1 MHLYLHIPFCR
12 QACHYCDFHFS
23 TVLSQREV
31 MVNAMAQELEIR
43 KDYLSNKQIDT
54 IYLGGGTPSLLSE
67 FQLNQLFDKINQLYS
82 INPSAEITL
91 EANPEDLSKEF
102 IQQVKKIGIN
112 RLSVGIQTFND
123 SSLKHLHRNH
133 SSQQSIEA
141 IKKAQDLGLENI
153 SIDVIYGLKDHNL
166 SDTAFDIQQA
176 ISLNVDHISAYSL
189 TIEPRTVFGKQK
201 DKGLLKETP
210 DNQMAAHFELSHQLL
225 QSAGFEAYEV
235 SNFAKNKRYSKHNS
249 SYWNQEEYLGIGPS
263 AHSFNYHSR
272 QWNVANNKS
281 YLLAIEQGNPYFE
294 VEHLSPENRINEYI
308 MTRLRTMWGLDLAYL
323 KQSIEEINQNFPSLE
338 INEWKERQW
347 AKEIDGFLVLT
358 ESGKLIADKLSSDI
372 FLI

>member
-31 MVNAMAQELEIR
+31 MVNAMVQELEIQ
-43 KDYLSNKQIDT
+43 KDYLSNKLIDT

-67 FQLNQLFDKINQLYS
+67 FQLNQFFDKINQLYS
-82 INPSAEITL
+82 IKPGAEITL

-347 AKEIDGFLVLT
+347 AKEIDGFLILT
-358 ESGKLIADKLSSDI
+358 ESGILIADKLSSDI

>member
-31 MVNAMAQELEIR
+31 MVKAMVQELNIQ
-43 KDYLSNKQIDT
+43 KAYLVNKKLT
-54 IYLGGGTPSLLSE
+54 SIYLGGGTPSLLSE
-67 FQLNQLFDKINQLYS
+67 KQVNLLFDQINLLFS
-82 INPSAEITL
+82 IDADAEITL
-91 EANPEDLSKEF
+91 EANPEDLTQEY
-102 IQQVKKIGIN
+102 IQTLKKIGIN
-112 RLSVGIQTFND
+112 RLSVGIQTFNNE
-123 SSLKHLHRNH
+123 SLRHLHRNH
-133 SSQQSIEA
+133 DSQQSTRA
-141 IKKAQDLGLENI
+141 IKNAQDLGIENI
-153 SIDVIYGLKDHNL
+153 SVDIIYGLKDHTL
-166 SDTAFDIQQA
+166 SDTEYDIQQA
-176 ISLNVDHISAYSL
+176 ILLEVDHISAYSL

-201 DKGLLKETP
+201 EKGLLKELP

-235 SNFAKNKRYSKHNS
+235 SNFAKNKRYSRHNS

-263 AHSFNYHSR
+263 AHSFNVQSR

-281 YLLAIEQGNPYFE
+281 YMLAIEQGNPHFE
-294 VEHLSPENRINEYI
+294 VENLSPENRINEYI

-323 KQSIEEINQNFPSLE
+323 KQSLEQINQSLPRTE
-338 INEWKERQW
+338 IEEWKEKQW
-347 AKEIDGFLVLT
+347 AKEIDGFLILT

>member
-31 MVNAMAQELEIR
+31 MVNAMVQELEIQ

-82 INPSAEITL
+82 INPGAEITL

-308 MTRLRTMWGLDLAYL
+308 MTRLRTMWGLDLANL

>member
-31 MVNAMAQELEIR
+31 MVNAMVQELEIR
-43 KDYLSNKQIDT
+43 KDYLSNKLIDT

-82 INPSAEITL
+82 INPGAEITL

-102 IQQVKKIGIN
+102 IQQVKQIGIN

-347 AKEIDGFLVLT
+347 AKEIDGFLILT
-358 ESGKLIADKLSSDI
+358 ESGILIADKLSSDI

>member
-1 MHLYLHIPFCR
+1 
-12 QACHYCDFHFS
+12 
-23 TVLSQREV
+23 
-31 MVNAMAQELEIR
+31 MVQELEIQ

-82 INPSAEITL
+82 INPGAEITL
-91 EANPEDLSKEF
+91 EANPEDLSKEY

-141 IKKAQDLGLENI
+141 IKKAQDLGLKNI
-153 SIDVIYGLKDHNL
+153 SIDIIYGLKDHNL
-166 SDTAFDIQQA
+166 SDTEFDIQQA

-249 SYWNQEEYLGIGPS
+249 SYWNQEEYVGIGPS

-323 KQSIEEINQNFPSLE
+323 KQSIEEINQSFPSVE

-347 AKEIDGFLVLT
+347 AKEKDGFLILT

>member
-1 MHLYLHIPFCR
+1 
-12 QACHYCDFHFS
+12 
-23 TVLSQREV
+23 
-31 MVNAMAQELEIR
+31 MVQELEIR
-43 KDYLSNKQIDT
+43 KDYLSNKLIDT

-82 INPSAEITL
+82 INPGAEITL

-102 IQQVKKIGIN
+102 IQQVKQIGIN

-210 DNQMAAHFELSHQLL
+210 DNQMAAHFELCHQLL

-249 SYWNQEEYLGIGPS
+249 SYWNQEEYVGIGPS

-281 YLLAIEQGNPYFE
+281 YLLAIEQENPYFE

-308 MTRLRTMWGLDLAYL
+308 MTRLRTMWGLDLANL

>member
-82 INPSAEITL
+82 INPGAEITL
-91 EANPEDLSKEF
+91 EANPEDLSKEY

-153 SIDVIYGLKDHNL
+153 SIDIIYGLKDHNL
-166 SDTAFDIQQA
+166 SDTEFDIQQA

-249 SYWNQEEYLGIGPS
+249 SYWNQEEYVGIGPS

-347 AKEIDGFLVLT
+347 AKEIDGFLILT

>member
-31 MVNAMAQELEIR
+31 MVNAMVQELEIQ

-82 INPSAEITL
+82 INPGAEITL
-91 EANPEDLSKEF
+91 EANPEDLSKEY

-112 RLSVGIQTFND
+112 RLSVGIQTFNN

-133 SSQQSIEA
+133 SSEQSIEA
-141 IKKAQDLGLENI
+141 IKKAQDLGLKNM
-153 SIDVIYGLKDHNL
+153 SIDIIYGLKDHNL
-166 SDTAFDIQQA
+166 SDTEFDIQQA

-323 KQSIEEINQNFPSLE
+323 KQSIEEINQSFPIVE

-347 AKEIDGFLVLT
+347 AKEIDGFLILT